1 MIKKIKSAISVLLC
15 LILLSGTLTVCAYG
29 EEKQTLSKLHTEK
42 TCLVDEN
49 GNTVSL
55 RGVNLGGWLVFEEWL
70 GAITEGD
77 DEHEL
82 AGTEIYDTLIER
94 FGYDKAMELLD
105 TYMDNWITADDL
117 DYIASTGM
125 NCVRVPFWYRNLQD
139 EDGNWKLNENGEI
152 DFSRL
157 DWIVNECGKRGLYVI
172 LDLHG
177 APGYQNDAHHSGK
190 VNGSK
195 LYELTAEG
203 LEYRIRTIKL
213 WKEVAKHFK
222 GNGTIAAYDLLNEPC
237 CDMNENLYFRRMW
250 DFYDELYKAVK
261 CVDRE
266 KVMIME
272 AIWWLDRLPDPLAYG
287 WNDVMYEVH
296 LYDYTTD
303 RIDNNIADLKKYSEK
318 YNIPLLVGELN
329 SGEYYDYALNGY
341 TEAGANWT
349 TWTYKGLS
357 KDPNTTWF
365 IRRGECEKA
374 DIRNDSFE
382 EIAEKWGAA
391 IRSENFSTNENL
403 LTILKN
409 AIALDV
415 RQSDGKDMT
424 KYIFYIVRRTALKVY
439 ARMYALIMMLMNL
452 GK

>member
-1 MIKKIKSAISVLLC
+1 
-15 LILLSGTLTVCAYG
+15 
-29 EEKQTLSKLHTEK
+29 
-42 TCLVDEN
+42 
-49 GNTVSL
+49 
-55 RGVNLGGWLVFEEWL
+55 
-70 GAITEGD
+70 
-77 DEHEL
+77 
-82 AGTEIYDTLIER
+82 
-94 FGYDKAMELLD
+94 
-105 TYMDNWITADDL
+105 
-117 DYIASTGM
+117 
-125 NCVRVPFWYRNLQD
+125 
-139 EDGNWKLNENGEI
+139 
-152 DFSRL
+152 
-157 DWIVNECGKRGLYVI
+157 
-172 LDLHG
+172 
-177 APGYQNDAHHSGK
+177 
-190 VNGSK
+190 
-195 LYELTAEG
+195 
-203 LEYRIRTIKL
+203 
-213 WKEVAKHFK
+213 
-222 GNGTIAAYDLLNEPC
+222 
-237 CDMNENLYFRRMW
+237 MNENLYFQRMW

-261 CVDRE
+261 FVDSE

-382 EIAEKWGAA
+382 EIAEKWGEA